1 MNDEEGKEDDKEEK
15 GEAGR
20 EDNGFRKSDF
30 FAMRMI
36 AGQLHHYDYD
46 KRTSIAGGG
55 GLMV

>member
-1 MNDEEGKEDDKEEK
+1 MDGKEEK

-20 EDNGFRKSDF
+20 EDNGFCESDF
-30 FAMRMI
+30 LAMRMI

-46 KRTSIAGGG
+46 KRFSIAGGG